1 MMSKSQITKLTQ
13 ELAYQEEATKDKDR
27 PNPARD
33 QHAKA
38 KTLIKLGQFTNDK
51 SYYQHA
57 IECLTQAIK
66 LDPQNAQ
73 YLVIR
78 SKVYTTIQEWGLA
91 AKDIAEAQKYEGTSG
106 SQIKDMYSTNAVR
119 DILKLVNVQAKVKEM
134 IDKKELPPQIE
145 KVFSEIINVV
155 NGINLKVS
163 VHEERLDT
171 HDVRLAENERE
182 LLQVKV
188 QLNKYGA
195 EFPNLTQTVK
205 LMIKDIEELQTKLA
219 ERNLKLEDHE
229 TRLKQ
234 SEEYTANIIS
244 ELAKLGLGKEQLEK
258 MREDIKTQSIS
269 NEKIDAAVKE
279 LTQIITLS
287 NKAKEI
293 SNVCASFT
301 SLSIEERNHVSSQF
315 TESEKIKTA
324 AIDLLTTRFA
334 GYEEQAAQY
343 KN

>member
-1 MMSKSQITKLTQ
+1 M
-13 ELAYQEEATKDKDR
+13 Y
-27 PNPARD
+27 N
-33 QHAKA
+33 
-38 KTLIKLGQFTNDK
+38 TN
-51 SYYQHA
+51 
-57 IECLTQAIK
+57 
-66 LDPQNAQ
+66 
-73 YLVIR
+73 V
-78 SKVYTTIQEWGLA
+78 
-91 AKDIAEAQKYEGTSG
+91 
-106 SQIKDMYSTNAVR
+106 VR

-134 IDKKELPPQIE
+134 IDKKELPLEIE
-145 KVFSEIINVV
+145 KMFSEIINVV

-234 SEEYTANIIS
+234 SEEYTANILS

-269 NEKIDAAVKE
+269 NEK
-279 LTQIITLS
+279 
-287 NKAKEI
+287 
-293 SNVCASFT
+293 
-301 SLSIEERNHVSSQF
+301 
-315 TESEKIKTA
+315 
-324 AIDLLTTRFA
+324 
-334 GYEEQAAQY
+334 
-343 KN
+343 